1 MGKKEN
7 FISYL
12 DQQTSAAQGNITRLI
27 KDNRRDEAN
36 FEKIRVNLYQM
47 FKTVFQAAS
56 RICSSEEEQLKFFSA
71 RLRMNDEAW
80 SAALAKATKY
90 NDEARILQEQVK
102 LEVLSEVRETFEKI
116 WEVTV

>member
-12 DQQTSAAQGNITRLI
+12 DRQTSAAQGNITRLI

-36 FEKIRVNLYQM
+36 FEKIRVNIYQM
-47 FKTVFQAAS
+47 LKTVFQAAA
-56 RICSSEEEQLKFFSA
+56 RICSSEEEQLKFFSD
-71 RLRMNDEAW
+71 RLKMNNEAW
-80 SAALAKATKY
+80 STALAKATEH
-90 NDEARILQEQVK
+90 NDAARILQEKTK
-102 LEVLSEVRETFEKI
+102 LEVLGEVRETFEKI